1 MGIYKT
7 EKKRKEN
14 LKCYFKLY
22 VDIGTLKQIL
32 YILFDLISIL
42 LYLNDTLFLFLTVTT
57 AMAELPARHT
67 CLRPIIYVNVSNKI
81 VLRMVYLK
89 LHIIQS

>member
-7 EKKRKEN
+7 EKKKKKEN
-14 LKCYFKLY
+14 LICYFKLY
-22 VDIGTLKQIL
+22 VDIDTLKQIYFVRS
-32 YILFDLISIL
+32 YIYFAISQR
-42 LYLNDTLFLFLTVTT
+42 LFLFLTVTI
-57 AMAELPARHT
+57 AMAELPARYT

-81 VLRMVYLK
+81 VLRMVYPK